1 MIFVRSNLFSHR
13 CAYSSMDLYFAV
25 KSRITILLLIGTIL
39 TSMVLSVVTTNPV
52 QAETGKGKDIFKVIL
67 TIFGIDKSRGDVV
80 AIVAVNNGEASKVK
94 FLDINAF
101 LAPSNL
107 TTLSPSTINPA
118 AGSDIIEYV
127 ATFPNVTVDAG
138 EEYKACVLPVKDL
151 ELTCKIG
158 NNSPASRPEFVDLSL
173 NATGGIEQV
182 TIEEGDSEDDAEGD
196 DEDGGGDGD
205 DEISP
210 SVPSTG

>member
-1 MIFVRSNLFSHR
+1 
-13 CAYSSMDLYFAV
+13 MDLYFAL
-25 KSRITILLLIGTIL
+25 KRRITILLLIGTIL

-52 QAETGKGKDIFKVIL
+52 HAETGKGKDIFKVIL
-67 TIFGIDKSRGDVV
+67 TIFGVDKSGGDVV
-80 AIVAVNNGEASKVK
+80 AIVAVNKGEASKVK

-151 ELTCKIG
+151 EIICTTG

-173 NATGGIEQV
+173 NATSDIEQLS
-182 TIEEGDSEDDAEGD
+182 TEDGDSG
-196 DEDGGGDGD
+196 DEDNEEDGD
-205 DEISP
+205 SSP
-210 SVPSTG
+210 SIPPTG

>member
-1 MIFVRSNLFSHR
+1 
-13 CAYSSMDLYFAV
+13 MDLYFAV
-25 KSRITILLLIGTIL
+25 KSRITILLLIGAIL

-52 QAETGKGKDIFKVIL
+52 QAETGKGEDVFKVIM
-67 TIFGIDKSRGDVV
+67 TIFGVDKSRGDVV
-80 AIVAVNNGEASKVK
+80 AIVAVNNGEVSKVK
-94 FLDINAF
+94 FLDTDLL
-101 LAPSNL
+101 LATSSNL
-107 TTLSPSTINPA
+107 TTLSPSTTNPA
-118 AGSDIIEYV
+118 AGSNIIEYV

-151 ELTCKIG
+151 KLNCKIG

-173 NATGGIEQV
+173 NETGGIEQV
-182 TIEEGDSEDDAEGD
+182 TIEEGDSEDDADGD
-196 DEDGGGDGD
+196 DVDGGDGD

>member
-1 MIFVRSNLFSHR
+1 
-13 CAYSSMDLYFAV
+13 MDLYFAV
-25 KSRITILLLIGTIL
+25 KRRITILLLIGTIL

-52 QAETGKGKDIFKVIL
+52 HAETGKGKDIFKVIL
-67 TIFGIDKSRGDVV
+67 TIFGVDKSRGDVV

-107 TTLSPSTINPA
+107 TTLSPTTINPA

-151 ELTCKIG
+151 ELICKIG

-182 TIEEGDSEDDAEGD
+182 TIEKGNSEDDAEGD

>member
-1 MIFVRSNLFSHR
+1 MIFVRSNLFSHK
-13 CAYSSMDLYFAV
+13 CAYPSMDLYFAV

-67 TIFGIDKSRGDVV
+67 TIFGVDKSRGDVV

-94 FLDINAF
+94 FLKINAF

-151 ELTCKIG
+151 ELICTTG

-173 NATGGIEQV
+173 NATSDIEQLSEEDGDSGDEDND
-182 TIEEGDSEDDAEGD
+182 EEGDS
-196 DEDGGGDGD
+196 
-205 DEISP
+205 SP
-210 SVPSTG
+210 GVPPTG